1 MQRILVNCKD
11 LAVDAIKKLMKTD
24 MNVAKECGVQL
35 IAALLPQLD
44 SNEGTLIELYTPLHN
59 SDIPQLKIMASK
71 YLTEIVRNLKGREDV
86 SKILE
91 SIYSDGDELSKI
103 YALPSLIEYYD
114 VNSNFALTKFKNL
127 SVVNSWRIN
136 IKIC

>member
-71 YLTEIVRNLKGREDV
+71 YLTVGIHLFRKLFEI
-86 SKILE
+86 
-91 SIYSDGDELSKI
+91 
-103 YALPSLIEYYD
+103 
-114 VNSNFALTKFKNL
+114 
-127 SVVNSWRIN
+127 
-136 IKIC
+136 